1 VAIVTLIFFQGL
13 IRLKIRRELAT
24 VILLL
29 ILPLYGILAGG
40 APSVWRAVTVV
51 ELLLLSRIKGRLS
64 VDDALSIT
72 FILFVLIEPWSI
84 YQIGFQLSY

>member
-1 VAIVTLIFFQGL
+1 MVTLIFFQGL